1 LRKEFGFSA
10 GRRRFGRGTPPND
23 EYDSMDIMFVLRVV
37 SAFALVAI
45 LLLGLTY
52 VVRALSRG
60 RLIVAAN
67 RKLVTVVESTFVAQN
82 VTLHVVKVG
91 DRFYLLGGG
100 SAGLTKIDEVPAE
113 LAQHWLD
120 EQKRTLGDQRDAVVK
135 LMNRWRAPQ

>member
-1 LRKEFGFSA
+1 
-10 GRRRFGRGTPPND
+10 
-23 EYDSMDIMFVLRVV
+23 MDISFLLRVG
-37 SAFALVAI
+37 SAFALVA
-45 LLLGLTY
+45 LSLVGLTY

-60 RLIVAAN
+60 RLVVAAN

-113 LAQHWLD
+113 IAQHWLD
-120 EQKRTLGDQRDAVVK
+120 EQKRSLGEQRDAVVK
-135 LMNRWRAPQ
+135 LMNRWRAPR

>member
-1 LRKEFGFSA
+1 
-10 GRRRFGRGTPPND
+10 
-23 EYDSMDIMFVLRVV
+23 MDITFIFKVV
-37 SAFALVAI
+37 WAFALVA
-45 LLLGLTY
+45 LLLAALTY
-52 VVRALSRG
+52 VVRLLSRG

-113 LAQHWLD
+113 LAQGWLD
-120 EQKRTLGDQRDAVVK
+120 EQKRSLGEGRDAVVK
-135 LMNRWRAPQ
+135 LVNRFRSPQ

>member
-1 LRKEFGFSA
+1 
-10 GRRRFGRGTPPND
+10 
-23 EYDSMDIMFVLRVV
+23 MDISFIFKVV
-37 SAFALVAI
+37 WAFALVA
-45 LLLGLTY
+45 LLLAALTY
-52 VVRALSRG
+52 VVRLLSRG

-113 LAQHWLD
+113 LAQGWLD
-120 EQKRTLGDQRDAVVK
+120 EQKRSLGNGRDAVVK
-135 LMNRWRAPQ
+135 LVNRFRSPQ

>member
-1 LRKEFGFSA
+1 
-10 GRRRFGRGTPPND
+10 
-23 EYDSMDIMFVLRVV
+23 MDIAFLLRVV
-37 SAFALVAI
+37 CAFGLVAI
-45 LLLGLTY
+45 LLVGLTY

-60 RLIVAAN
+60 RLIVSAN
-67 RKLVTVVESTFVAQN
+67 RKLVTVVESTLVAQN

-100 SAGLTKIDEVPAE
+100 SAGLTKIDDVPAD

-135 LMNRWRAPQ
+135 LVSRWRAPQ